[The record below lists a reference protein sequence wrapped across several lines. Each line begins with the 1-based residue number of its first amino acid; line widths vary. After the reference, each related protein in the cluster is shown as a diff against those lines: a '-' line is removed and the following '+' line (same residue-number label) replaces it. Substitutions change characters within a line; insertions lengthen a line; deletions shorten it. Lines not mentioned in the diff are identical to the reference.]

1 MTLGGCQWTI
11 ADNCCRKSSK
21 PTVGV
26 HNGQCQRRPA
36 PRPRGRSRPRSPM
49 LSRDVGR
56 RGRGPRREGPN
67 RCRCR
72 RRARRKLWKL
82 PAMRLAASRTNAA
95 HQSTNRPLMNSV
107 CPARCPLHSSG
118 LTCMRT
124 CTSRRAGVPPIIK
137 TAANIRSPE
146 HSLPASAQL
155 PATSCLGGFW
165 TPAP

>member
-72 RRARRKLWKL
+72 RRARPVLKLHEPRKLKVLFSNIHAKTRKLWKL
-82 PAMRLAASRTNAA
+82 PAIRLVASRTNAA

-107 CPARCPLHSSG
+107 CPPRCPLHSSG

-137 TAANIRSPE
+137 TAANIRSP
-146 HSLPASAQL
+146 
-155 PATSCLGGFW
+155 
-165 TPAP
+165 